1 MHTNKKVLFI
11 VFVMLGLLSI
21 ATIVNVWIAFE
32 KYGNR
37 TIIERANSIAE
48 SVRDGLT
55 AHMVLGAM
63 DKSSV
68 FLNNMKKH
76 QHVKTLRVV
85 RSQKIIQ
92 EFGQGELDLYKYD
105 DMEKKVLKTGQTLT
119 KETHDKHNKYLR
131 ISIPYIAT
139 KYTNPDCLTCHINVK
154 EGDVLGAISLEMDV
168 TEIEDVGLDMIQ
180 KIILISLIFLVIAFF
195 IASYF
200 IRPYIKLF
208 DDLEDGI
215 SKAYRGDFSFSVKTK
230 LKDDAGKVAVKLND
244 LSEIF
249 RFKKTIENDDK
260 KEKIY
265 QRIAHILEINFDIYE
280 FVILQHIST
289 KDTRKVVFISEKAK
303 YLDIKVLEESQ
314 HGCRA
319 YKTNLQTSSTDFHKI
334 CDLCYQSDKESLCL
348 PFTISDDISLSLL
361 IYTDFKEDILRI
373 KELVPI
379 ITNYVEIMGPVLQ
392 TKLLM
397 EKLEKKSLKDPM
409 TGLLNRRF
417 LDNYMKQDILNHN
430 EFAVMMLDIDHF
442 KSVNDTY
449 GHTVGDQ
456 VIKELGSV
464 IKNNI
469 KGSDL
474 AVRYGGE
481 EFTVILFDIPLSKSV
496 DVATNIKNE
505 FAKKMFSSEKGSF
518 SKTLSIGVSTFEE
531 LSKSPW
537 QTIKD
542 ADTALYYAKEHG
554 RNQVV
559 VYDENLYKKDK
570 NN

>member
-11 VFVMLGLLSI
+11 VFIMLGLLSI
-21 ATIVNVWIAFE
+21 ATITNVWIAFE

-63 DKSSV
+63 DQSNV

-92 EFGQGELDLYKYD
+92 EFGQGELDPYKYD

-119 KETHDKHNKYLR
+119 EETHDKHNKYLR
-131 ISIPYIAT
+131 ISIPYVAT

-154 EGDVLGAISLEMDV
+154 EGDVLGAISLELDV

-180 KIILISLIFLVIAFF
+180 KIIVISLVFLIVTFF

-208 DDLEDGI
+208 DDLEEGI
-215 SKAYRGDFSFSVKTK
+215 DKAYRGDFSFYVKTK
-230 LKDDAGKVAVKLND
+230 LKDDAGKVANKLND

-265 QRIAHILEINFDIYE
+265 QRVAHILEINFGIHE
-280 FVILQHIST
+280 FVILQHST
-289 KDTRKVVFISEKAK
+289 TQDTRKVVFISADAK
-303 YLDIKVLEESQ
+303 YIDIKELEESQ

-319 YKTNLQTSSTDFHKI
+319 FKTNLQTSSTDFHKI
-334 CDLCYQSDKESLCL
+334 CDLCYKSDKESLCL
-348 PFTISDDISLSLL
+348 PFSISEDISLSLL
-361 IYTDFKEDILRI
+361 IYADSKEDIVRI

-379 ITNYVEIMGPVLQ
+379 ITNYVEIMEPVLQ

-417 LDNYMKQDILNHN
+417 LDNYIKHDILSHD
-430 EFAVMMLDIDHF
+430 EFTVMMLDIDHF

-449 GHTVGDQ
+449 GHTIGDK

-464 IKNNI
+464 IKNKI

-481 EFTVILFDIPLSKSV
+481 EFTIILFDIPTSKSV
-496 DVATNIKNE
+496 DVATQIRNE
-505 FAKKMFSSEKGSF
+505 FKQKIFSSEKESF
-518 SKTLSIGVSTFEE
+518 SKTLSIGISTFPK
-531 LSKSPW
+531 LSNSPW

-542 ADTALYYAKEHG
+542 ADSALYYAKEHG

-559 VYDENLYKKDK
+559 VYDENLYEK
-570 NN
+570 NND